1 MLSLTAP
8 IVRSLRPLTLLAA
21 GLLASST
28 AGVVRA
34 QAAGPQRPSADQLT
48 AIGQAMERY
57 FAARDAQTGVDDART
72 AVVEAIAAAQ
82 AKHAGW
88 QPLKSSGDLGLALE
102 LAAQARAEKRRDGNV
117 LVESLREGSFVHTGL
132 EYALRLPE
140 DYDASKRYPLLLSLP
155 DFDEKPADH
164 IRTHWTD
171 AAVRDNAIVVSP
183 TMPRELASWT
193 PIAVT
198 GRPGGVTHVLTTLRV
213 VSSRFSVDLD
223 RVYLVGRGRG
233 APAAIAVANNSPQRF
248 AGVITRSGEPGELG
262 ARNFSNLPVLLIA
275 GGAQA
280 SSFQAE
286 ADKLGFAHVSSQATG
301 GERELWEWVKKH
313 PRKRAP
319 SKVNLVPGEPYPSRT
334 YWLRSASYEFD
345 STATVELDRATNSV
359 SVTAKGVWRLS
370 LHLNDELLDL
380 DKPIRVRVDGVES
393 ERKVTRS
400 LASALEWLREGFS
413 DTRCVYTARL
423 DIDLV
428 PPPVSGPPAPSAE
441 DIAKFRGE
449 LATAGVD
456 PAKLW
461 ELHLVWKAGQKQFL
475 ADCALRKLLRVEP
488 DHLQARAGLGH
499 ERVGDRWFPSRAAAE
514 RYRQSQDPAL
524 APARGLVK
532 RKTGFVHPEE
542 IAMLAK
548 GLSKDATTGEWLDG
562 ADRQKLA
569 KGWARQDLEWIAP
582 REVESL
588 DVGLWRVDGEWLDL
602 ASANQRHAS
611 IDSMWRIPT
620 HEIELHTSCDREV
633 GLRAI
638 EHMGRALD
646 DLRRVFGVEPLL
658 PLSVALLREEEQY
671 DRFAFGDVDGRRRA
685 THGGRLYTIHY
696 GFLAESWFPPSD
708 GKRATH
714 GIGVG
719 YWDAYVPNGD
729 SYGVHS
735 ARLAVGLSFVEA
747 LDPSPK
753 AVKAALAGGPKADYY
768 AAYLAEKQFPAWLRY
783 GGAVYAE
790 RYFKDTSVGEG
801 GDPWWARKWSVENI
815 ARMGGLDPLEQ
826 VFAFQL
832 DADKRDA
839 SRKLL
844 NEAGLIVA
852 FLVDSECAPVR
863 AAHDDFKRALLAG
876 RLTPKVIS
884 AMVDAVT
891 AHQAELKAF
900 AGL

>member
-1 MLSLTAP
+1 MNTTRLRWLRALAP
-8 IVRSLRPLTLLAA
+8 AVALFAAAGGARAAQTTSGPQPGNDALLAI
-21 GLLASST
+21 G
-28 AGVVRA
+28 RA
-34 QAAGPQRPSADQLT
+34 A
-48 AIGQAMERY
+48 ERY
-57 FAARDAQTGVDDART
+57 FAAREQHASVDEAR
-72 AVVEAIAAAQ
+72 ANVLAAIAAAQ
-82 AKHAGW
+82 AKTPGW
-88 QPLKSSGDLGLALE
+88 SPLKSSGDLGLALE
-102 LAAQARAEKRRDGNV
+102 LAAAARAEKLRDGNV
-117 LVESLREGSFVHTGL
+117 RVESLHEGAFTHTGL
-132 EYALRLPE
+132 EYALRLPK
-140 DYDASKRYPLLLSLP
+140 DYDAAKRYPLLLSLP

-164 IRTHWTD
+164 IRTHWID
-171 AAVRDNAIVVSP
+171 AGVRDGAILVSP
-183 TMPRELASWT
+183 AMPRELESWT
-193 PIAVT
+193 PVAVT
-198 GRPGGVTHVLTTLRV
+198 GRPGGVTHVLSVLRV
-213 VSSRFSVDLD
+213 VSARFSVDVD
-223 RVYLVGRGRG
+223 RVYLIGRGRG
-233 APAAIAVANNSPQRF
+233 APAAIAAANNSPQRF
-248 AGVITRSGEPGELG
+248 AGVVTRSGEPGELG
-262 ARNFSNLPVLLIA
+262 PRNFSNLPVLLIA

-280 SSFQAE
+280 TAFQE
-286 ADKLGFAHVSSQATG
+286 GADKLGFTHCTSLPTG
-301 GERELWEWVKKH
+301 GERELWEWARKN

-319 SKVNLVPGEPYPSRT
+319 SKVNLVPGEPFPARV
-334 YWLRSASYEFD
+334 YWIRAASYEFD
-345 STATVELDRATNSV
+345 SAATVELDRAANSV
-359 SVTAKGVWRLS
+359 NITANGVWRLS

-380 DKPIRVRVDGVES
+380 DKPIRVVANGAES
-393 ERKVTRS
+393 QRTVSRS
-400 LASALEWLREGFS
+400 LPSALEWLHEGMS

-441 DIAKFRGE
+441 DIAKFRSE
-449 LATAGVD
+449 LAVAGGD

-461 ELHLVWKAGQKQFL
+461 ELHLVWKSSKKDFL
-475 ADCALRKLLRVEP
+475 AECALRKLLRVEP
-488 DHLQARAGLGH
+488 DHLQARAALGH
-499 ERVGDRWFPSRAAAE
+499 ERVGDRWFTSLAARD
-514 RYRQSQDPAL
+514 RYRVGQDPAV
-524 APARGLVK
+524 APTRGLVK
-532 RKTGFVHPEE
+532 RKSGWVHPEE
-542 IAMLAK
+542 VALLAK
-548 GLSKDATTGEWLDG
+548 GLSKDSTTGEWLSGD
-562 ADRQKLA
+562 DREKLA

-582 REVESL
+582 ADVGSL
-588 DVGLWRVDGEWLDL
+588 DVGLWRADGEWLDL
-602 ASANQRHAS
+602 PSANQRHAS

-620 HEIELHTSCDREV
+620 HEIELHTTCDRDV

-646 DLRRVFGVEPLL
+646 DLRRVFGVEPML

-685 THGGRLYTIHY
+685 SHGGRLYTIHY
-696 GFLAESWFPPSD
+696 GVVAESWFPPSD
-708 GKRATH
+708 GRRATS

-768 AAYLAEKQFPAWLRY
+768 AAYQAEKLLPAWLRY

-790 RYFKDTSVGEG
+790 RYFNDASVGEG
-801 GDPWWARKWSVENI
+801 GDRWWARKWSIENI
-815 ARMGGLDPLEQ
+815 ARMGGLDDLDT

-863 AAHDDFKRALLAG
+863 AAHEDFKRALLAG
-876 RLTPKVIS
+876 RVTPKVIA
-884 AMVDAVT
+884 AMVDAVK

>member
-1 MLSLTAP
+1 MPSLSESNT
-8 IVRSLRPLTLLAA
+8 RSLRSLALAA
-21 GLLASST
+21 LVASCIANFS
-28 AGVVRA
+28 
-34 QAAGPQRPSADQLT
+34 AAARQGAPAARPSTDQLT
-48 AIGQAMERY
+48 AIGEAMERY
-57 FAARDAQTGVDDART
+57 FEARGQQAGVDDARAEVLT
-72 AVVEAIAAAQ
+72 AISAAQ
-82 AKHAGW
+82 SKAAGW
-88 QPLKSSGDLGLALE
+88 SPLKSSGDLGLALE

-117 LVESLREGSFVHTGL
+117 LVESLREGAFVHTGL
-132 EYALRLPE
+132 EYALRLPK

-164 IRTHWTD
+164 IRTHWTE

-193 PIAVT
+193 PVAVT
-198 GRPGGVTHVLTTLRV
+198 GRPGGVTHVLTVLRV
-213 VSSRFSVDLD
+213 VSSRFSVDVD

-233 APAAIAVANNSPQRF
+233 APAAIAAANNSPQRF
-248 AGVITRSGEPGELG
+248 AGVVTRSGEPGELG
-262 ARNFSNLPVLLIA
+262 ARNFSNLPILLIA
-275 GGAQA
+275 GGARA
-280 SSFQAE
+280 TEFQGE
-286 ADKLGFAHVSSQATG
+286 ADALGYAHISSTATG
-301 GERELWEWVKKH
+301 GEREVWEWVQKH
-313 PRKRAP
+313 PRNRAP
-319 SKVNLVPGEPYPSRT
+319 STVNLVPGEPFPSRI
-334 YWLRSASYEFD
+334 YWLRAASYEFD
-345 STATVELDRATNSV
+345 SAATVALDRATNSV
-359 SVTAKGVWRLS
+359 SVTANGVWRLS

-380 DKPIRVRVDGVES
+380 DKPIRVRVGDVES
-393 ERKVTRS
+393 ERTVTRS
-400 LASALEWLREGFS
+400 LASALEWLRDGMS

-441 DIAKFRGE
+441 DLAKFRAE

-524 APARGLVK
+524 APARGLLK
-532 RKTGFVHPEE
+532 RKTGWVHPEE

-548 GLSKDATTGEWLDG
+548 GLSKDSTTGEWHDG

-588 DVGLWRVDGEWLDL
+588 DIGLWRVDGEWLDL
-602 ASANQRHAS
+602 PSANQRHAS

-620 HEIELHTSCDREV
+620 HEIELHTTCDRDV

-735 ARLAVGLSFVEA
+735 ARLAVGLSYVEA

-753 AVKAALAGGPKADYY
+753 AVKAALAGGPKAEYY

-790 RYFKDTSVGEG
+790 RYFKDASVGEG

-863 AAHDDFKRALLAG
+863 AAHEDFKRALLAG